1 MRKGKQPDWD
11 LKKLVEIYK
20 SVGHVNRGISKRLS
34 SASEEDANMN
44 AVVILSA
51 YAEMVPFSIEN
62 KLAEMDYIFSEYTKF
77 E

>member
-1 MRKGKQPDWD
+1 
-11 LKKLVEIYK
+11 
-20 SVGHVNRGISKRLS
+20 
-34 SASEEDANMN
+34 MN

-51 YAEMVPFSIEN
+51 YAEMVSFSIEN

>member
-1 MRKGKQPDWD
+1 MPWKEATAMSLRW
-11 LKKLVEIYK
+11 EI
-20 SVGHVNRGISKRLS
+20 VQR
-34 SASEEDANMN
+34 ASEEDANMN